1 MTRTKGIRMF
11 GSRLGVALALFGLS
25 LTACTAPP
33 TAPVAAPQEAPPPYA
48 AALEPQI
55 TALMQQLQ
63 IPGALVFVDAPGK
76 GTWRAALGS
85 SAVPGG
91 RPMQLDDHMRIGS
104 VTKTITADVVLQ
116 LAGQNRL
123 DLDDPVSK
131 FLPATLNGSAMT
143 VRQLLNMTAGVF
155 NFTEDDYFN
164 RALDATPQRPWT
176 AAETIDIAMAHP
188 PYFAPGAGFHYSN
201 SNYEML
207 GVIAEQV
214 GRKPLAALYTEL
226 VTTPLGMAQTS
237 LPAWDDTAIPDPH
250 PQGYMFGNNE
260 IGNAAYNAALA
271 GDKAKAQITVAPR
284 HPAQRRHPPPGQRAG
299 LRRGDLHPRRHGD
312 LGEGAGH
319 RAAVDP
325 AAADRAHPV
334 RRGVGVRA
342 RAAAHAVGPGGAR
355 RRRPRL
361 PELGLLP
368 PADRHVD
375 RRADQPAAG
384 PEHLLPRGAARRAH
398 HPAGAAG
405 GDRGVRRPARCSRSS
420 TPERAVWVT
429 WG

>member
-1 MTRTKGIRMF
+1 MTPTKGIRMF

-25 LTACTAPP
+25 LTACTASP

-143 VRQLLNMTAGVF
+143 VRQLL
-155 NFTEDDYFN
+155 
-164 RALDATPQRPWT
+164 
-176 AAETIDIAMAHP
+176 AETIDIAMAHP

-214 GRKPLAALYTEL
+214 GRKPLAALYAEL

-237 LPAWDDTAIPDPH
+237 LPAWDDTAMPDPH

-260 IGNAAYNAALA
+260 IDNAAYNAALA
-271 GDKAKAQITVAPR
+271 GDKAKAQITVAPGTQPNDVTLLPVNGQASGGAISTLGDMAIWAKALGTGQLLTPQLQTER
-284 HPAQRRHPPPGQRAG
+284 TQYGAGSGYGLGLQRTPSGLVGHDGAVPGFQSSVYFHPPTGTSIVVLTNLLLAPNTYFPEALPAERITQLVQQAVI
-299 LRRGDLHPRRHGD
+299 
-312 LGEGAGH
+312 EG
-319 RAAVDP
+319 
-325 AAADRAHPV
+325 
-334 RRGVGVRA
+334 
-342 RAAAHAVGPGGAR
+342 
-355 RRRPRL
+355 
-361 PELGLLP
+361 
-368 PADRHVD
+368 
-375 RRADQPAAG
+375 
-384 PEHLLPRGAARRAH
+384 
-398 HPAGAAG
+398 
-405 GDRGVRRPARCSRSS
+405 
-420 TPERAVWVT
+420 
-429 WG
+429 

>member
-1 MTRTKGIRMF
+1 VTRTKGIRMF

-33 TAPVAAPQEAPPPYA
+33 PAPVAAPQEAPPPYA

-123 DLDDPVSK
+123 GLDDPVSK

-260 IGNAAYNAALA
+260 IGNAAYDAALA
-271 GDKAKAQITVAPR
+271 GDKAKAQITVAPGTQPNDVTLLPVNGQASGGAISTLGDMAIWAKALGTGQLLTPQLQTER
-284 HPAQRRHPPPGQRAG
+284 TRYGAGSGYGLGLQRTPSGLVGHDGAVPGFQSSVYFHPPTGTSIVVLTNLLLAPNTYFPEALPAERITQ
-299 LRRGDLHPRRHGD
+299 LVQQ
-312 LGEGAGH
+312 
-319 RAAVDP
+319 AVIE
-325 AAADRAHPV
+325 A
-334 RRGVGVRA
+334 
-342 RAAAHAVGPGGAR
+342 
-355 RRRPRL
+355 
-361 PELGLLP
+361 
-368 PADRHVD
+368 
-375 RRADQPAAG
+375 
-384 PEHLLPRGAARRAH
+384 
-398 HPAGAAG
+398 
-405 GDRGVRRPARCSRSS
+405 
-420 TPERAVWVT
+420 
-429 WG
+429 

>member
-1 MTRTKGIRMF
+1 
-11 GSRLGVALALFGLS
+11 
-25 LTACTAPP
+25 
-33 TAPVAAPQEAPPPYA
+33 
-48 AALEPQI
+48 
-55 TALMQQLQ
+55 
-63 IPGALVFVDAPGK
+63 
-76 GTWRAALGS
+76 
-85 SAVPGG
+85 
-91 RPMQLDDHMRIGS
+91 MQLDDHMRIGS

-123 DLDDPVSK
+123 DLNDPVSK

-214 GRKPLAALYTEL
+214 GRKPLAALYAEL

-237 LPAWDDTAIPDPH
+237 LPAWDDTAMPDPH

-271 GDKAKAQITVAPR
+271 GDKAKAQITVAPGTQPNDVTLLPVNGQASGGAISTLGDMAIWAKALGTGQLLTPQLQTER
-284 HPAQRRHPPPGQRAG
+284 TQYGAGSGYGLGLQRTPSGLVGHDGAVPGFQSSVYFHPPTGTSIVVLTNLLLAPNTYFPEALPAERITQLVQQAVI
-299 LRRGDLHPRRHGD
+299 
-312 LGEGAGH
+312 EG
-319 RAAVDP
+319 
-325 AAADRAHPV
+325 
-334 RRGVGVRA
+334 
-342 RAAAHAVGPGGAR
+342 
-355 RRRPRL
+355 
-361 PELGLLP
+361 
-368 PADRHVD
+368 
-375 RRADQPAAG
+375 
-384 PEHLLPRGAARRAH
+384 
-398 HPAGAAG
+398 
-405 GDRGVRRPARCSRSS
+405 
-420 TPERAVWVT
+420 
-429 WG
+429 